1 MPSATTFPVTQAS
14 AGSARK
20 ASQRRRAAS
29 PVSARSRHRRTR
41 RTRSRQADC
50 RALGC
55 VGAPRWVGQDFQFV
69 AFFERADV
77 AFAHAG
83 DDDRLRPQRLLAQSL
98 NQRLNLDRPPARGD
112 ADTEPRD
119 RQRAIGRAREVN
131 FALIVREPA
140 ELGTGDLVVDAMLR
154 PARAHADVIQRSRAG
169 RGRRRSAH
177 LAGLPAAAI
186 APRAS
191 NTCLRER
198 RRGPSSRFSRC
209 RGTRQRRT
217 TENSSSRRPL
227 PDEAVA
233 PNSVFTHGAEPLENG
248 RSNGK
253 TSGRLGKALS
263 SCRPERGRRAPS

>member
-169 RGRRRSAH
+169 HGRRAALTSPAFRRRRSRR
-177 LAGLPAAAI
+177 G
-186 APRAS
+186 RA
-191 NTCLRER
+191 THVWRER

-217 TENSSSRRPL
+217 TENSSSRRPKFCLHTWRRTSRKREVERENLRPARKGAQQL
-227 PDEAVA
+227 P
-233 PNSVFTHGAEPLENG
+233 S
-248 RSNGK
+248 
-253 TSGRLGKALS
+253 
-263 SCRPERGRRAPS
+263 